1 MKQESPAQQSP
12 AAMATLER
20 TLESASERIGE
31 FARLCAEIGPLRRG
45 VRDSEAL
52 FVYAAGST
60 LSSEQIV
67 ESGRYL
73 GRSTY
78 IYGRA
83 WPDRRIV
90 SIEWDRHFEGAD
102 EALALLQGLTNVH
115 PLFGDARIV
124 LPELTLPGDVVVI
137 DGPKDFR
144 ALRLANRVMR
154 LARPAVVFIHDVNDG
169 TPMRRYLERH
179 VPWAFYSDHPEYM
192 EIAGRLDQ
200 GRGFDEIGKG
210 GTYACIPARPDYPG
224 ILDTMRAWGR

>member
-1 MKQESPAQQSP
+1 MISFD
-12 AAMATLER
+12 R
-20 TLESASERIGE
+20 TLESASQRVDE

-52 FVYAAGST
+52 FVYAAGSIIP
-60 LSSEQIV
+60 SEQIV

-90 SIEWDRHFEGAD
+90 SVEWDRRFEGAD
-102 EALALLQGLTNVH
+102 EALALLQGLANVN
-115 PLFGDARIV
+115 PLFGDARVI

-154 LARPAVVFIHDVNDG
+154 TARPAVVFIHDVNAG
-169 TPMRRYLERH
+169 TPMRQYLERH
-179 VPWAFYSDHPEYM
+179 VPWAFYSDHPEYLN
-192 EIAGRLDQ
+192 IAERLDRD
-200 GRGFDEIGKG
+200 RGFDEIGKG

-224 ILDTMRAWGR
+224 VLHTMRAWGR